1 MQGGGNLERPAYVEA
16 DGRSRIACAGK
27 VYRSRQPQMIEQL
40 NADARD
46 RHENERRI
54 LCTKG
59 HQFGRIIVLRVI
71 NFLPHVENETRAG
84 ADTYEGVDLLSGK
97 ELEIRKCQKGA
108 VMLIAVIPDCF
119 SVKQIYRAILVIEF
133 CTHVKMI
140 PEVVAPLNI
149 SITFI
154 WHANAI
160 FNNFQEERGITHTN
174 LEFVSGILPEK
185 TDSN

>member
-1 MQGGGNLERPAYVEA
+1 MILRSLYFLRLPYVE
-16 DGRSRIACAGK
+16 DKTCAGTYSDERVHLLAGEEFK
-27 VYRSRQPQMIEQL
+27 IRQ
-40 NADARD
+40 
-46 RHENERRI
+46 
-54 LCTKG
+54 
-59 HQFGRIIVLRVI
+59 
-71 NFLPHVENETRAG
+71 
-84 ADTYEGVDLLSGK
+84 
-97 ELEIRKCQKGA
+97 CQQGS
-108 VMLIAVIPDCF
+108 VMLIAVIPDCI

-160 FNNFQEERGITHTN
+160 FNNCQEERGITHTN

-185 TDSN
+185 TDSS